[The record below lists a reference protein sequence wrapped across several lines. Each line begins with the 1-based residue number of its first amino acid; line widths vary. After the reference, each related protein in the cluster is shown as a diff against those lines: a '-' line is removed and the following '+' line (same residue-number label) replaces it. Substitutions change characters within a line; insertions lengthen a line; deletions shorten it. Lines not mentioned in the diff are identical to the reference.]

1 MPRPHSRLLPAEL
14 VLAQAQTA
22 KTPLLPTRNALAKAG
37 SPVECAAATVRAH
50 IAADGTPEKPSQ
62 LPARNALAKAGS
74 PEECAAVTC
83 KLILLET
90 VLLRGRY
97 CCLRG
102 RHLLREA
109 IVMSAS
115 LQLSKRALP
124 LAVVLKH
131 ALQCVPG

>member
-1 MPRPHSRLLPAEL
+1 MSAPLPL
-14 VLAQAQTA
+14 SKLT
-22 KTPLLPTRNALAKAG
+22 L
-37 SPVECAAATVRAH
+37 
-50 IAADGTPEKPSQ
+50 

-83 KLILLET
+83 DLILLET
-90 VLLRGRY
+90 VLLRSRY
-97 CCLRG
+97 SCLRG
-102 RHLLREA
+102 RRLLREA